1 MSLNHAQLSKKVLS
15 PQKSQ
20 IPVAIEEPALALNS
34 FDLGSIGSS
43 DLSDTEFLGTNGN
56 MKDTT
61 PKVGENECSFGSSNA
76 PNFTPQAPSKPNIAS
91 ASTTELSRRV
101 LQGLSAN
108 MHPSPISVSSP
119 VADVWRHN
127 NAVSGTGIQQ
137 PKAKIQERPRPDSCV
152 FVGNLRVSLSDDSIS
167 VMLSNTFAAYGTV
180 VFVKVLRDSRL
191 SPYAFVQYEQ
201 KAEALRA
208 IKYCNGLVVSG
219 KAIRC
224 EKANVNRTILIGP
237 PPSNHDWEASTVEKI
252 CQKYGPIEA
261 ITPGMA
267 EHQYWFVRFVYR
279 EDAVRAF
286 TTLRMAENCTLDWV
300 QNLADEAAFITSS
313 KISSIVVAPLPIS
326 VTEDV
331 IIDKFSRHG
340 LIENVKLF
348 AGENGD
354 NCALIQYHSSEE
366 AVVAI
371 ECACHTVFLG
381 RTIRAKIVNPKRLLS
396 PRFAIPPVKV
406 PGKYSLV
413 PSSGTQR
420 PNYSHRGKSLEPK
433 MYTRIH

>member
-1 MSLNHAQLSKKVLS
+1 MSLNPSQLSKKLVS
-15 PQKSQ
+15 PQKPHV
-20 IPVAIEEPALALNS
+20 PVSIEEPALALNS
-34 FDLGSIGSS
+34 FDLGSMGSS
-43 DLSDTEFLGTNGN
+43 DLSDTEFLVTNGN
-56 MKDTT
+56 LKDTT
-61 PKVGENECSFGSSNA
+61 PKIGENESSFVSSNE
-76 PNFTPQAPSKPNIAS
+76 PNFLQAPRALTKPNAS
-91 ASTTELSRRV
+91 ATELSRRV
-101 LQGLSAN
+101 LQGLSAS

-119 VADVWRHN
+119 VSDLWRPS
-127 NAVSGTGIQQ
+127 NAVAPATQ
-137 PKAKIQERPRPDSCV
+137 PKIPERPRPDSCV
-152 FVGNLRVSLSDDSIS
+152 FVGNLRVGLSDDAIS
-167 VMLSNTFAAYGTV
+167 VLLSNTFAAYGTV

-208 IKYCNGLVVSG
+208 IKYCHGLVVSG

-237 PPSNHDWEASTVEKI
+237 PASTNDWKIGTIEKI

-261 ITPGMA
+261 ITPGIA

-300 QNLADEAAFITSS
+300 QNLAEEAAFITSS
-313 KISSIVVAPLPIS
+313 RLSSIVVAPLPIS

-331 IIDKFSRHG
+331 IIDKFSRYG
-340 LIENVKLF
+340 SIENVKLF
-348 AGENGD
+348 AGEDGD

-413 PSSGTQR
+413 PSPTSQR
-420 PNYSHRGKSLEPK
+420 PSYGNRGRSLEPK